1 MTLVSVFKAQAI
13 GEEHVEAASLY
24 IHEELPELARTADD
38 WLELTTRLF
47 EEDAQKVVDAL
58 HSLPGGTLDRV
69 LVKLLT
75 EKVSQ
80 HIVPWEKRG

>member
-1 MTLVSVFKAQAI
+1 MKTVYLFKAQPI
-13 GEEHVEAASLY
+13 GDQKIESMTLIIDA
-24 IHEELPELARTADD
+24 ELPRLKYDAD
-38 WLELTTRLF
+38 WREHATRLF
-47 EEDAQKVVDAL
+47 DADAQTLVDAL

-69 LVKLLT
+69 LVKLLA

>member
-1 MTLVSVFKAQAI
+1 MRTVCIYKAQTSGDQPI
-13 GEEHVEAASLY
+13 ESVMISVENPFPRIREA
-24 IHEELPELARTADD
+24 D
-38 WLELTTRLF
+38 WLEGTTRLF
-47 EEDAQKVVDAL
+47 DAQAAAIVDAL

-69 LVKLLT
+69 FVKLLA

>member
-1 MTLVSVFKAQAI
+1 MKTVNIYKAQAI
-13 GEEHVEAASLY
+13 GDQRIESVTITIDAT
-24 IHEELPELARTADD
+24 LPQSDDRYRD
-38 WLELTTRLF
+38 WLKVATRLF
-47 EEDAQKVVDAL
+47 DEEAAKIVDAL

-80 HIVPWEKRG
+80 HIVPWEKHG